1 MKAMKKLSHW
11 KWNARMCGRANES
24 LFPKMGQSC
33 SSVDLKDWRGSTAQ
47 APMRGTPSSPMTTG

>member
-24 LFPKMGQSC
+24 LFPKMGHNC
-33 SSVDLKDWRGSTAQ
+33 NSVLLKDWRGSTAQ
-47 APMRGTPSSPMTTG
+47 GPMRGTPSSPTTTG